1 MHSHALNL
9 TLLDV
14 FVAAAVDNNPDVLLY
29 KERIEAARGRW
40 PAWGQRNDQS
50 RGMVGVEKGFSL
62 KSESRSMAANSR
74 FTCRLYFLSLF
85 EDAKRG
91 SADGIGLGDSCLRS
105 QRHSCCMS
113 CSHRSLLVGTSFVV
127 ITVFSQGPGP
137 SAS

>member
-1 MHSHALNL
+1 MPLQQRQWTTTPICSSIRNGSKQLCVVSQL
-9 TLLDV
+9 
-14 FVAAAVDNNPDVLLY
+14 
-29 KERIEAARGRW
+29 G
-40 PAWGQRNDQS
+40 GQRNVQS

-62 KSESRSMAANSR
+62 KSESCSMAANSR

-91 SADGIGLGDSCLRS
+91 SADGIGLGDSCLPS

-137 SAS
+137 SASRTKAFSCTP